1 MKQGRS
7 RSRASLPDEVIL
19 TNEFASVRVS
29 VDRRGHT
36 PRLRVEDLEGGGRI
50 LIDPLELAS
59 FTQAEEQDRL
69 GWLLVGQ
76 YRPTAGQDAAGGA
89 ADAGL

>member
-1 MKQGRS
+1 M
-7 RSRASLPDEVIL
+7 DH
-19 TNEFASVRVS
+19 
-29 VDRRGHT
+29 RGHT

-59 FTQAEEQDRL
+59 FTQADDRDRL

-76 YRPTAGQDAAGGA
+76 YRPTAGHDAAGGA

>member
-1 MKQGRS
+1 MTTGQNRDRTNPSGE
-7 RSRASLPDEVIL
+7 AIL

-29 VDRRGHT
+29 VDRRGHS
-36 PRLRVEDLEGGGRI
+36 PRLRVEDLQGGGGI

-59 FTQAEEQDRL
+59 FTQADDRDRI

-76 YRPTAGQDAAGGA
+76 YRPTAGG
-89 ADAGL
+89 DAGEGGYS